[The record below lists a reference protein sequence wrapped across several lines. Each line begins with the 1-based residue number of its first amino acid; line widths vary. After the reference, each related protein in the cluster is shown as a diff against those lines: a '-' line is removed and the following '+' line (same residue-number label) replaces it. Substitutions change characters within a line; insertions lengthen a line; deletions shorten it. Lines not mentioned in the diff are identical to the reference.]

1 MEWFYI
7 IILLSLMISTQHAYV
22 YLFFMSHF
30 SKIKTTLKDLSLLQ
44 KSLSDLGVSWDERIN
59 TIKGYKA
66 QECFANLVIKQNNNY
81 DIGFTWNGTEYQLV
95 ADLQFW
101 QQPWSVE
108 LFLDKITQ
116 RYAYNSIL
124 KTTEIQGFQRIEEIT
139 QENGSIKLTLQRWK

>member
-1 MEWFYI
+1 
-7 IILLSLMISTQHAYV
+7 
-22 YLFFMSHF
+22 MSHF

-44 KSLSDLGVSWDERIN
+44 KSLNDLGVSWDESIN

-124 KTTEIQGFQRIEEIT
+124 KATEIQGFQRIGG
-139 QENGSIKLTLQRWK
+139 QYR